1 MRRLYSTQAQSM
13 ASHYRLTSP
22 TGVTIHEC
30 TIRSPLTGCQVT
42 SRPHDQFSR
51 YSKWL
56 DTFRT
61 SLVYG
66 THTEN
71 NSALSSLVVSMDERA
86 LQESKSNIAFVLR
99 VGLFS
104 FTASGI
110 KSCTCNHRY
119 NLALGE
125 IRRFNP

>member
-1 MRRLYSTQAQSM
+1 M
-13 ASHYRLTSP
+13 A
-22 TGVTIHEC
+22 
-30 TIRSPLTGCQVT
+30 
-42 SRPHDQFSR
+42 
-51 YSKWL
+51 
-56 DTFRT
+56 
-61 SLVYG
+61 
-66 THTEN
+66 HTDN
-71 NSALSSLVVSMDERA
+71 NSAVSSLVVSMDERA

-125 IRRFNP
+125 IRRFNLCGSPNRNKDNIGVNQSLIHICPSPPLGP